1 MKNKRIQSLLV
12 VLIALGLIVAGCGGA
27 GGGDKKP
34 AVDNKTPIK
43 IGFFAPVTGPAAA
56 DGDSVT
62 KAASTM
68 ITEIVLGYIAIILL
82 ITILRI
88 AGKAFDIPI
97 ENPRTFCFG
106 IVPDLTNATFVAKRS
121 IRNNARVVDRR
132 VIRNDRSCCS

>member
-1 MKNKRIQSLLV
+1 
-12 VLIALGLIVAGCGGA
+12 
-27 GGGDKKP
+27 
-34 AVDNKTPIK
+34 
-43 IGFFAPVTGPAAA
+43 
-56 DGDSVT
+56 
-62 KAASTM
+62 M

>member
-1 MKNKRIQSLLV
+1 MLNLRF
-12 VLIALGLIVAGCGGA
+12 
-27 GGGDKKP
+27 
-34 AVDNKTPIK
+34 TE
-43 IGFFAPVTGPAAA
+43 
-56 DGDSVT
+56 SVT